1 MRRRWFRRVT
11 PHNRRV
17 SLARTCHVSPSRV
30 RRAAAV
36 TLAATGIQSRRAS
49 YAGHKRSAAIL
60 EVHARESI
68 RIAGDKRIS
77 REAIVARRV
86 AAER

>member
-11 PHNRRV
+11 QHNQCL
-17 SLARTCHVSPSRV
+17 SFARTCYVLLSRA

-36 TLAATGIQSRRAS
+36 TLATTGIQSRRAS